1 MTVINVGGGM
11 CPDQTEAST
20 QTDLQINVTMPW
32 MFTEL
37 DLQELSL

>member
-11 CPDQTEAST
+11 CPSQAEAST